1 MSKKNVKIKI
11 GDRVYPLTVSES
23 EETSVEL
30 SAEKIAENIKKL
42 KNQYKI
48 TDSQDLLAMTCL
60 EFANKIQSAQSKPEP
75 VEVNNNSAKLDEL
88 LLKLNQELS

>member
-23 EETSVEL
+23 EEAGVEL
-30 SAEKIAENIKKL
+30 SATKIAENIAKL
-42 KNQYKI
+42 KSQYKI

-60 EFANKIQSAQSKPEP
+60 EFANKIQLAQAKPEP
-75 VEVNNNSAKLDEL
+75 VEVKDNSPKLDEL
-88 LLKLNQELS
+88 LFKLNQELS

>member
-1 MSKKNVKIKI
+1 MSQKNVKIKI

-23 EETSVEL
+23 EEKTVEI

-42 KNQYKI
+42 KSQYKI

-60 EFANKIQSAQSKPEP
+60 EYATKLQNTPKAEPIPTKDNSKEMDDIL
-75 VEVNNNSAKLDEL
+75 SKLDEAL
-88 LLKLNQELS
+88 A

>member
-23 EETSVEL
+23 EEKSVEV

-48 TDSQDLLAMTCL
+48 NDSQDLLAMTCL
-60 EFANKIQSAQSKPEP
+60 EFATKLHTAQDKPTQSEIKEFSP
-75 VEVNNNSAKLDEL
+75 KLDEL